1 MLKLNVVRCSV
12 RKLSTMDELI
22 EASYNEHCRIIV
34 NYYFSGR
41 HGNKKNEPNIPKY
54 RRDRVLDKLA
64 RIEMG
69 EI

>member
-1 MLKLNVVRCSV
+1 M
-12 RKLSTMDELI
+12 RKLSTTDELI
-22 EASYNEHCRIIV
+22 EASYNEYCRIIV

-41 HGNKKNEPNIPKY
+41 HGSKKNEPKVPKY
-54 RRDRVLDKLA
+54 RRDRVLNKLA

>member
-1 MLKLNVVRCSV
+1 MLKLSAERCSV

-22 EASYNEHCRIIV
+22 ESSYNEYCRIIV

-41 HGNKKNEPNIPKY
+41 YGSKKNEPKVPKY
-54 RRDRVLDKLA
+54 RRDRVLNKLA

>member
-1 MLKLNVVRCSV
+1 
-12 RKLSTMDELI
+12 MDELI
-22 EASYNEHCRIIV
+22 EDSYNEHCRIII

-41 HGNKKNEPNIPKY
+41 HGNKKNEPKHPKY

>member
-1 MLKLNVVRCSV
+1 MLKLFVGRFSV

-41 HGNKKNEPNIPKY
+41 HGNKNNEPNVPKY
-54 RRDRVLDKLA
+54 RRDRVLNKLA

>member
-1 MLKLNVVRCSV
+1 
-12 RKLSTMDELI
+12 MDELI

-41 HGNKKNEPNIPKY
+41 HGNKKNEPKIPKY

>member
-1 MLKLNVVRCSV
+1 
-12 RKLSTMDELI
+12 MDELI

-41 HGNKKNEPNIPKY
+41 HGNKKNEPKVPKY
-54 RRDRVLDKLA
+54 RRDRVFNKLA
-64 RIEMG
+64 RVEMG

>member
-1 MLKLNVVRCSV
+1 MK
-12 RKLSTMDELI
+12 KLSTMDELI
-22 EASYNEHCRIIV
+22 EDSYNEHCRIIV

-41 HGNKKNEPNIPKY
+41 YGNKKNEPEVSKY
-54 RRDRVLDKLA
+54 RRDRVLNKLA

>member
-1 MLKLNVVRCSV
+1 MLKLSVVRYSV

-22 EASYNEHCRIIV
+22 ESSYDEYCRIIV

-41 HGNKKNEPNIPKY
+41 HGNKKNEPKVPKY
-54 RRDRVLDKLA
+54 RRDRVLNKLA

>member
-1 MLKLNVVRCSV
+1 
-12 RKLSTMDELI
+12 MDELI
-22 EASYNEHCRIIV
+22 ESSYNEYCRIIV

-41 HGNKKNEPNIPKY
+41 HGNKKNEPDIPKY
-54 RRDRVLDKLA
+54 RRDRVLNKLA

>member
-1 MLKLNVVRCSV
+1 MLRWFVVRCGMK
-12 RKLSTMDELI
+12 KLSTMDELI

-41 HGNKKNEPNIPKY
+41 HGNKKNEPKIPKY
-54 RRDRVLDKLA
+54 RRDKVLDKLA

>member
-1 MLKLNVVRCSV
+1 
-12 RKLSTMDELI
+12 MDELI

-34 NYYFSGR
+34 NYYFNGR
-41 HGNKKNEPNIPKY
+41 YGNKKNEPKVPKY
-54 RRDRVLDKLA
+54 RRDRVLNKLA

>member
-1 MLKLNVVRCSV
+1 MK
-12 RKLSTMDELI
+12 KLSTIDELI
-22 EASYNEHCRIIV
+22 EDNYNEHCRIIV

-41 HGNKKNEPNIPKY
+41 HGNKKNEPKHLRY

>member
-1 MLKLNVVRCSV
+1 MK
-12 RKLSTMDELI
+12 KLSTMDELI

-41 HGNKKNEPNIPKY
+41 HGNKKNEPEAPKY
-54 RRDRVLDKLA
+54 RRDRVLNKLA

>member
-1 MLKLNVVRCSV
+1 
-12 RKLSTMDELI
+12 MDDLI
-22 EASYNEHCRIIV
+22 ESSYNEHCRIIV

-41 HGNKKNEPNIPKY
+41 HGNKKNEPKHPRY

>member
-1 MLKLNVVRCSV
+1 M

-34 NYYFSGR
+34 NYYLSGR
-41 HGNKKNEPNIPKY
+41 HGNKKNEPKVPTY

-64 RIEMG
+64 RIEMV